1 MPAGV
6 DRVFGTALDKRAFPS
21 SPEVCNTSLCH
32 GEVAAVNHALFFST
46 DTHSTLRAL
55 SLALSLS
62 LPYLSRAR
70 SRRASAQPRP
80 SFWGGLGC
88 TRGVAPFRANEK
100 ELVLLRFTLSFSL
113 ACLPAFELSPSRPC
127 VAEGPERLRLA
138 LCQSAKSVQAP
149 AVAVQRRHLHFAVT
163 AQFGPQESEEVVCH
177 GV

>member
-55 SLALSLS
+55 SLSLSLICLELGAVALLRNPALHFGADSAVLGVLRPFGQMKKSWCSFVSLSLS
-62 LPYLSRAR
+62 LL
-70 SRRASAQPRP
+70 
-80 SFWGGLGC
+80 
-88 TRGVAPFRANEK
+88 
-100 ELVLLRFTLSFSL
+100 L
-113 ACLPAFELSPSRPC
+113 ACRAFELSPSRPC